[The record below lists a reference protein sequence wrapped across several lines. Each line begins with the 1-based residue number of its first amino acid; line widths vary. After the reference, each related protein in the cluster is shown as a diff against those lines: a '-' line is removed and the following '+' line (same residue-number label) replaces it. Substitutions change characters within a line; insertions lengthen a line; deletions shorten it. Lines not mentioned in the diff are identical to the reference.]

1 MQQSSYTPNLA
12 VFKIWKE
19 KPLAPL
25 TSLTTFEDDPRMGAV
40 AILILAVTVS
50 TKMVPKEVRLSKI
63 DENEPDSP
71 RTFNWCMMEFP
82 KEIES
87 ELPDNMDGEV
97 DDDFAFKAELL
108 KRGENPVLPFGLNP
122 EDWII
127 R

>member
-1 MQQSSYTPNLA
+1 MQQNSYTPNLA

-25 TSLTTFEDDPRMGAV
+25 TSLTTFDDDPRMGAV
-40 AILILAVTVS
+40 AILIFSVTMTV
-50 TKMVPKEVRLSKI
+50 KMVPKEVRLSKI
-63 DENEPDSP
+63 DENEPDSS

-87 ELPDNMDGEV
+87 ELPEMMDGGV
-97 DDDFAFKAELL
+97 DDEFPFKAELL
-108 KRGENPVLPFGLNP
+108 KRSENPVLPFSLNP

-127 R
+127 K